1 MSSALMIFI
10 GEHEKFDFSSTV
22 QAISSM
28 KNIENV
34 RIAKENL
41 TEEGSIGFAL
51 EADYRYDDNDIAPIH
66 FARSLDFISAQHLG
80 KASLEFALKLQSL
93 FDVPLTATDTNYSF
107 QAKLKNIASLQELEN
122 IMCSDIYME

>member
-34 RIAKENL
+34 RIKKENL
-41 TEEGSIGFAL
+41 TEENSIGFIL
-51 EADYRYDDNDIAPIH
+51 DADYKYDDQNISPIR
-66 FARSLDFISAQHLG
+66 FANGLDFISAQHVG
-80 KASLEFALKLQSL
+80 KASLYFALKLQSL
-93 FDVPLTATDTNYSF
+93 LDVPLTVTDTNYSF
-107 QAKLKNIASLQELEN
+107 QAKLKNLASLQELED
-122 IMCSDIYME
+122 IMCSDIYIK